1 MKLKLED
8 IQKSYKNKVLDG
20 ISFELEKGV
29 YGLLEPNGA
38 GKSTLIRL
46 LCGIEE
52 ANSGD
57 ILWDGESIHTLD
69 ERYRNILGYVPQK
82 IGYYPDFTAV
92 KFMEYIAQLKGIP
105 KEIREKEISDALSLV
120 NLEDTGNK
128 KIKNFSG
135 GMKQRLGI
143 AQAILNHPELL
154 VLDEPTVGLDI
165 DERMNFKQ
173 FISEYAKNKIVL
185 FATHI
190 VSDIEDI
197 GNEIIMLKNGKI
209 VKQGDI
215 PTLLELVQG
224 KVWKCVCTQEQA
236 VELKKQYKISNMRI
250 EKDGIELRI
259 VSDEKP
265 LLDATVVEG
274 KLQDLYLYTYNI
286 KSE

>member
-8 IQKSYKNKVLDG
+8 INKSYKNKVLDG

-29 YGLLEPNGA
+29 YGLLGPNGA

-57 ILWDGESIHTLD
+57 ILWDGESIHKLD

-197 GNEIIMLKNGKI
+197 GNEKI
-209 VKQGDI
+209 GRAHV
-215 PTLLELVQG
+215 
-224 KVWKCVCTQEQA
+224 
-236 VELKKQYKISNMRI
+236 
-250 EKDGIELRI
+250 
-259 VSDEKP
+259 
-265 LLDATVVEG
+265 
-274 KLQDLYLYTYNI
+274 
-286 KSE
+286 

>member
-8 IQKSYKNKVLDG
+8 INKSYKNKVLDG

-29 YGLLEPNGA
+29 YGLLGPNGA

-128 KIKNFSG
+128 KIKIYWF
-135 GMKQRLGI
+135 
-143 AQAILNHPELL
+143 
-154 VLDEPTVGLDI
+154 
-165 DERMNFKQ
+165 
-173 FISEYAKNKIVL
+173 
-185 FATHI
+185 
-190 VSDIEDI
+190 
-197 GNEIIMLKNGKI
+197 
-209 VKQGDI
+209 
-215 PTLLELVQG
+215 
-224 KVWKCVCTQEQA
+224 
-236 VELKKQYKISNMRI
+236 
-250 EKDGIELRI
+250 
-259 VSDEKP
+259 
-265 LLDATVVEG
+265 
-274 KLQDLYLYTYNI
+274 
-286 KSE
+286 

>member
-1 MKLKLED
+1 MKLKLQD
-8 IQKSYKNKVLDG
+8 INKSYKNKVLDG

-29 YGLLEPNGA
+29 YGLLGPNGA

-57 ILWDGESIHTLD
+57 ILWDGESIHKLD

-209 VKQGDI
+209 VKHGDI
-215 PTLLELVQG
+215 TKLLELVQG

>member
-8 IQKSYKNKVLDG
+8 INKSYKNKVLDG

-29 YGLLEPNGA
+29 YGLLGPNGA

-224 KVWKCVCTQEQA
+224 NVWKCVCTQEQA